1 MSFWAGVSEGLTY
14 VLDKK
19 AEKESKEQDRA
30 FLKETRDEERR
41 YTESQNGINYL
52 RERTLATLPLM
63 AEKREQDRAI
73 AAQQAQLNSY
83 FTGRIKD
90 LPEEAREGFLN
101 LTLQD
106 PAYSTALVET
116 IKDTETKLG
125 RALTGN
131 DIVKLTNIF
140 EVTKPDDVSVEDWM
154 KQAASMTTTSGS
166 SIDFDE
172 TYTRLLSGDVTLEEV
187 NDITMDLMEDTS
199 TSLGIVP
206 DFATF
211 ELLGIEPETQKSLM
225 ALAKEKISNRF
236 AEDLNIVQEEIEA
249 IRKEGGKL
257 DPEGELATKFETLSR
272 IENETNSDRQ
282 DSMLM
287 RYYAPTVLPQL
298 AADDA
303 RYTKVYPEFFQSSAD
318 NRPPPVTQPEKVYE
332 ILGDEDFNK
341 LPSGAKFKGPD
352 GIVRRKP

>member
-41 YTESQNGINYL
+41 YAESQNGIAYL
-52 RERTLATLPLM
+52 RERSLAVLPM
-63 AEKREQDRAI
+63 VAEKREQDKAI
-73 AAQQAQLNSY
+73 AAQQAQLSSY

-106 PAYSTALVET
+106 PAYSSALVET
-116 IKDTETKLG
+116 IKETETKLG

-140 EVTKPDDVSVEDWM
+140 EVTKPEDVSVEDWM

-187 NDITMDLMEDTS
+187 NDITMDLMGNTS
-199 TSLGIVP
+199 TNLGIVP

-211 ELLGIEPETQKSLM
+211 ELLGIDPNMRKTLMETANIRIEDKFQEDRANLDKAFETAKAAGVVPSDEIQKKS
-225 ALAKEKISNRF
+225 
-236 AEDLNIVQEEIEA
+236 EDLETIALETDA
-249 IRKEGGKL
+249 GIR
-257 DPEGELATKFETLSR
+257 DA
-272 IENETNSDRQ
+272 
-282 DSMLM
+282 MLLQ
-287 RYYAPTVLPQL
+287 YYAPTILPQL
-298 AADDA
+298 AEEDA
-303 RYTKVYPEFFQSSAD
+303 RYEMVYPQYFRPSSD
-318 NRPPPVTQPEKVYE
+318 IRPAPVTIYDYNANGVLTPQ
-332 ILGDEDFNK
+332 
-341 LPSGAKFKGPD
+341 ATQ
-352 GIVRRKP
+352 

>member
-1 MSFWAGVSEGLTY
+1 MGFWAGVNEGLTY

-41 YTESQNGINYL
+41 YTESQNGIAYL
-52 RERTLATLPLM
+52 RERSLAALPML
-63 AEKREQDRAI
+63 AEKREQDKAL

-116 IKDTETKLG
+116 IKDTEKKLG

-154 KQAASMTTTSGS
+154 KQAASMTTTSGP

-187 NDITMDLMEDTS
+187 NDITMDLMGDTS
-199 TSLGIVP
+199 TSLGVVP
-206 DFATF
+206 DFATY
-211 ELLGIEPETQKSLM
+211 ELLGVEPETQKSLM
-225 ALAKEKISNRF
+225 TLAEKRISDKFDLDRVKTQDEVAAVIAAGKE
-236 AEDLNIVQEEIEA
+236 
-249 IRKEGGKL
+249 
-257 DPEGELATKFETLSR
+257 PEGELATRSAALGR

-282 DSMLM
+282 TSMLM
-287 RYYAPTVLPQL
+287 QYYAPIVLPQL
-298 AADDA
+298 LEEDA
-303 RYTKVYPEFFQSSAD
+303 RYAKVYPEFFQPSSD
-318 NRPPPVTQPEKVYE
+318 IRPAPVVIYDYTNGVLTPQATQ
-332 ILGDEDFNK
+332 
-341 LPSGAKFKGPD
+341 
-352 GIVRRKP
+352 